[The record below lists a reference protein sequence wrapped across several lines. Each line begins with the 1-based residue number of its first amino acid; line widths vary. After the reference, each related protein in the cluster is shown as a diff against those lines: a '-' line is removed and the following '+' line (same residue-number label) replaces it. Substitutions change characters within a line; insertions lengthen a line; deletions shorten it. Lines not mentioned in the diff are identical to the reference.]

1 MALLDKKV
9 WKEIVALGKELGL
22 KGERLAEYVNR
33 QTQLKLDQ
41 DAKEREEQRKM
52 AAEAEQRKMAAEAE
66 QRKMTAETEQR
77 KMAAETEQRK
87 IAMELEEKKWPPKR
101 QSNKKD
107 ISMNWSKRS

>member
-22 KGERLAEYVNR
+22 EGERLADYVDR

-41 DAKEREEQRKM
+41 DAKEREEQMKM

-66 QRKMTAETEQR
+66 AEQR
-77 KMAAETEQRK
+77 KLAAETEQRK
-87 IAMELEEKKWPPKR
+87 IAVELEEKKWPPKR
-101 QSNKKD
+101 QSDKKD
-107 ISMNWSKRS
+107 VSMNWS